1 MPSIT
6 TAAVVASQESSA
18 DVTSVDKPLMLRRAL
33 MYVPAADERKTRKA
47 ASLKVD
53 TIVFDLED
61 GVAANQKVC
70 WSSKLAF
77 F

>member
-1 MPSIT
+1 
-6 TAAVVASQESSA
+6 
-18 DVTSVDKPLMLRRAL
+18 
-33 MYVPAADERKTRKA
+33 MYVPAADERKTQKA

-70 WSSKLAF
+70 QSLPLTWEDYCVCAVLIPYTVSHPRQ
-77 F
+77 